1 MSSAARPAS
10 PAYAWYV
17 VGVMLLAYTL
27 SFIDRMIL
35 SLLVG
40 PIKADLGISDTQ
52 MSLLMGF
59 AFAIFYSAL
68 GIPLGWV
75 ADRRPRRGLIV
86 AGIAAWSLMT
96 AACALARGYVGLFLA
111 RIGVGV
117 GEATLSPAVYSMLG
131 DYFPREKLGRA
142 MAVYSIGVPLG
153 SGIALM
159 AGSLVV
165 KIVTEGPPVALP
177 IVGELAP
184 WRLTFLW
191 VGLPGLLVAL
201 LVALTVREPP
211 RQGDAS
217 KTARGEFVAFLRSHP
232 AAIASHF
239 GGMSLIALVMYGA
252 MAWIPQFLH
261 RTYAMPVPE
270 AGLWFGVATATCGAA
285 GLLIGGWLAD
295 RLYRRGFKDA
305 HLRVIRLNAIL
316 LLPLFVGMALAP
328 TAGLALWMMVV
339 AMLVGTIHG
348 GVAGAR
354 PSDDHAEPPE
364 GPDGRALLPRRQ
376 PHWPGPWSDRDR
388 PGDRAHLRPPG
399 GPPLWTGHRHR
410 GRPADL
416 GDHPERRPQ
425 TLRPRRGGG
434 RAECLAIYGISC
446 SLSGTPRE
454 RDGEQGEA

>member
-1 MSSAARPAS
+1 LSSEASRPAS
-10 PAYAWYV
+10 PRYAWYV
-17 VGVMLLAYTL
+17 VAVLLLAYTL

-40 PIKADLGISDTQ
+40 PIKADLGISDTE

-68 GIPLGWV
+68 GIPLGWL
-75 ADRRPRRGLIV
+75 ADRRARRGLIV
-86 AGIAAWSLMT
+86 AGVAAWSLMT

-111 RIGVGV
+111 RVGVGV
-117 GEATLSPAVYSMLG
+117 GEATLSPAAYSMLG

-165 KIVTEGPPVALP
+165 KLVTEGPPVALP

-201 LVALTVREPP
+201 LVALTVREPQ

-217 KTARGEFVAFLRSHP
+217 KAGAGELLAFLKAHP
-232 AAIASHF
+232 AAIAAHF
-239 GGMSLIALVMYGA
+239 GGMSLVALVMYGA

-261 RTYAMPVPE
+261 RTYAMPVPQ
-270 AGLWFGVATATCGAA
+270 AGLWFGVATAACGAA
-285 GLLIGGWLAD
+285 GLLLGGWMAD
-295 RLYRRGFKDA
+295 GLYRRGFKDA
-305 HLRVIRLNAIL
+305 HLRVIRLNAVL
-316 LLPLFVGMALAP
+316 LLPLFIGMALAP
-328 TAGLALWMMVV
+328 TAPLALGLMIV

-348 GVAGAR
+348 GVAGAALQLITPNRLRARMVALYFLVANLIGLGLGPTAIALVTDLAFGR
-354 PSDDHAEPPE
+354 PE
-364 GPDGRALLPRRQ
+364 ALRYGLAIVTGVALPVSALILTA
-376 PHWPGPWSDRDR
+376 G
-388 PGDRAHLRPPG
+388 LRPF
-399 GPPLWTGHRHR
+399 
-410 GRPADL
+410 A
-416 GDHPERRPQ
+416 
-425 TLRPRRGGG
+425 
-434 RAECLAIYGISC
+434 RAVEAA
-446 SLSGTPRE
+446 
-454 RDGEQGEA
+454 EQNT